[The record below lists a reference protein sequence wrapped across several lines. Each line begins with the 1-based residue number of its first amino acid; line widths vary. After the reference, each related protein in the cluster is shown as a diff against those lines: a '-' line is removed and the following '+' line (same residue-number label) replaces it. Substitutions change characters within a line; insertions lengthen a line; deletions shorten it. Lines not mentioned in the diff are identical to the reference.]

1 MSSSQTSS
9 SSTNAVAAAAANG
22 KSDPDAPF
30 PGLMDVPCRVSI
42 RFGSGTISVRD
53 CLALK
58 PHSIVRLD
66 QPVGDDLDVRVHD
79 VVLARGE
86 VAIVDDCTS
95 IRLTDVFVP
104 TEDEVDA

>member
-9 SSTNAVAAAAANG
+9 SSTDAAAAANG
-22 KSDPDAPF
+22 KPEPDAPF

-42 RFGSGTISVRD
+42 RFGSGTMSVRD
-53 CLALK
+53 CLALR

-66 QPVGDDLDVRVHD
+66 QPVGDDLDVCVHD
-79 VVLARGE
+79 VVMARGE

-95 IRLTDVFVP
+95 IRLTDVIVP
-104 TEDEVDA
+104 TDDEVDA